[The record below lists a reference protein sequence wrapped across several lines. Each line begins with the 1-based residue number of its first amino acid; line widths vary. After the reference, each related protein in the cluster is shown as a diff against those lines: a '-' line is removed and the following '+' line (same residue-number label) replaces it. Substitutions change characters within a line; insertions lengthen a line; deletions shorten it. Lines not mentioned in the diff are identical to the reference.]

1 MLCAVAFGGRGMFNG
16 NIVGYEIASQARND
30 AQGAELLLAIA
41 RKDLNVREEGCA
53 NCGRRIKIYLDYV
66 GIRQAAPWCAAA
78 ISTWFREAGFPA
90 PRTAW
95 SPSMFPKDRV
105 VELGGRLKASL
116 KTDPRVANT
125 DPGEVKTDAGGLV
138 LGIYFPSLKR
148 IGHVGLVEYVKGDYI
163 HSIEANTNVIGSR
176 EGDGVYR
183 KIRHRRTIY
192 KYSDW
197 LN

>member
-1 MLCAVAFGGRGMFNG
+1 MA
-16 NIVGYEIASQARND
+16 
-30 AQGAELLLAIA
+30 
-41 RKDLNVREEGCA
+41 K
-53 NCGRRIKIYLDYV
+53 
-66 GIRQAAPWCAAA
+66 
-78 ISTWFREAGFPA
+78 
-90 PRTAW
+90 
-95 SPSMFPKDRV
+95 
-105 VELGGRLKASL
+105 
-116 KTDPRVANT
+116 T
-125 DPGEVKTDAGGLV
+125 DPGELKTDARGLV